1 MNEEKTVSVEALD
14 ELIEVCNKNIELG
27 NHLKRLTKNPD
38 FKKLISGVFISDGK
52 KYLWE
57 NIVVMEE
64 QELKDKGTTR
74 TENIGRMKIEIQA
87 RLIFERFID
96 SVKNDA
102 DMAVDQLEQ
111 ITAAKSEIQ
120 AGA

>member
-1 MNEEKTVSVEALD
+1 MNEEETVSVEALD

-27 NHLKRLTKNPD
+27 NHLKRLSKNPD

-57 NIVVMEE
+57 NIITLEE

-87 RLIFERFID
+87 RLIFDRFLD

-111 ITAAKSEIQ
+111 ITAAKSELQ

>member
-1 MNEEKTVSVEALD
+1 MNEEETVSVEALD

-27 NHLKRLTKNPD
+27 NHLKRLSKNPD

-57 NIVVMEE
+57 NIMAMEE

-87 RLIFERFID
+87 RLIFDRFLD

-111 ITAAKSEIQ
+111 ITAAKSELQ

>member
-1 MNEEKTVSVEALD
+1 MNEEETVSVEALD

-27 NHLKRLTKNPD
+27 NHLKRLVKNPD
-38 FKKLISGVFISDGK
+38 FKKLINGVFISDGK

-57 NIVVMEE
+57 NIIALEE

-74 TENIGRMKIEIQA
+74 TENISRMKIEVQA

-102 DMAVDQLEQ
+102 DMAIDQLEQ